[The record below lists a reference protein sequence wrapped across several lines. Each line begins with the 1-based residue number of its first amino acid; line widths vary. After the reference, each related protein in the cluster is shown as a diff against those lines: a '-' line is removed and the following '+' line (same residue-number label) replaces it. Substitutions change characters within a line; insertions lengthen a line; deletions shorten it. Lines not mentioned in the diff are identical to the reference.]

1 MKTDIFSELKTANEV
16 LEKSNFCKLIHFNS
30 EEETYVIEPSLNNL
44 QLKLVYFI
52 VNEIQERLGL
62 LWTKDLVYELEIPNA
77 LQMLLAPLDDFGF
90 TLRFNDYL
98 FDVWTDICNGIRVT
112 YSTWYD
118 ETTDVFGE
126 ILNIADIFNY
136 LDKDDLSEIGELTW

>member
-1 MKTDIFSELKTANEV
+1 MAKEKCIQLKTTNEI
-16 LEKSNFCKLIHFNS
+16 LEKSCFSKLIQFNS

-62 LWTKDLVYELEIPNA
+62 LWTKDLAYELEIPNA
-77 LQMLLAPLDDFGF
+77 LQILLAPLDDFGF

-136 LDKDDLSEIGELTW
+136 LDEDDLSEIGELTW

>member
-1 MKTDIFSELKTANEV
+1 MAKEKCIQSKTTNEI
-16 LEKSNFCKLIHFNS
+16 LEKSCFSKQIHFNS

-62 LWTKDLVYELEIPNA
+62 LWTKDLAYELEIPNA

-126 ILNIADIFNY
+126 ILNSGKLIPY
-136 LDKDDLSEIGELTW
+136 S